1 MVDDTKDIKWHAVS
15 NLRDDEVHFDDD
27 WLNDEV
33 DHMLV
38 AGKEAIADKNLFVEK
53 SSQNLSEKPTDGG
66 KNVHES
72 QNPCPPVQNNSV
84 PPADKSA
91 EREVHKSDVA
101 ALSLNLEGANRV
113 YASQVFENA
122 SFVGQN
128 LDGANF
134 AGASLINADFKNVSL
149 KGVDLSGADLS
160 GADLSGADLSG
171 ANLSGAVLK
180 GTKFN
185 GACFNGIQLSEAD
198 LDGAFLLDLRI
209 DEIGIEELQ
218 ELVEFLA
225 KNFPHKLNL
234 SRINLKLLD
243 LKKIDL
249 RQLDL
254 RGVDFTGVDFRG
266 VNIIGLS
273 LRDCII
279 TPEQIA
285 QALGRPPTLAE
296 MQQFYAPRNKDKKKE
311 SRGIDWTDFFLNDG
325 REIGVWD
332 VSKSRG
338 VSIDKIVDA
347 GRKVFRRDV
356 HKPKIKDEEI
366 LEQVKSAQKA
376 KSDERKEKVIENIEK
391 NKQAVLE
398 ARKERQKELMQEQK
412 KENEQLRQKEPQNK
426 ESKKSYDL
434 DPSLVHGRG
443 SMER

>member
-53 SSQNLSEKPTDGG
+53 LSQNLSEKPTDGG

-113 YASQVFENA
+113 YAAQVFENA

-434 DPSLVHGRG
+434 DPSLMHGRG

>member
-53 SSQNLSEKPTDGG
+53 PSQDVSEKSVDDAKNDGAAE
-66 KNVHES
+66 NVIPS
-72 QNPCPPVQNNSV
+72 VQNNTSSFV
-84 PPADKSA
+84 EKNIAITKDKS
-91 EREVHKSDVA
+91 EA
-101 ALSLNLEGANRV
+101 AYALENSNRV
-113 YASQVFENA
+113 YAAQVFENA

-434 DPSLVHGRG
+434 DPSLMHGRG